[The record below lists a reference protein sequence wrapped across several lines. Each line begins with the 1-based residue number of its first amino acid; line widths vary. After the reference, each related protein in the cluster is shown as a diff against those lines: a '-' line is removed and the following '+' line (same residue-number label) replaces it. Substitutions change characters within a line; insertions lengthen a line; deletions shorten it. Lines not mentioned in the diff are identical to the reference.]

1 MERPYILH
9 MLTPGPQPSPFDVNM
24 AADAGYQ
31 VIAPYCGVAPEA
43 VAGLTQDA
51 IFSRGPKGAARTG
64 IFIGGRDALVAADM
78 LERARKAM
86 VPPFVVSV
94 FADPSGA
101 YTTAAALV
109 AATEAALRSRHDTG
123 LDGKRVVLLG
133 GTGPVG
139 RIAAVLCAQ
148 LGAAPVISSHKGLAA
163 AEAAAAETGRR
174 FDVALRG
181 VSGENAAHL
190 RATLAD
196 ADVVMGVAAAG
207 VQVMSES
214 DRAVATRMLVAADVN
229 AVPPEGLAGVG
240 VMDDA
245 KPLAGTAAVGIGAL
259 AIGNVKYQVQHR
271 LLVRMREAE
280 RPVVF
285 GFAEAFSMARE
296 VLADGARSAR
306 REGGLVAHP
315 DGGGEV
321 FLNHRATEPQRSQ
334 KAFFSVA
341 LWLCGSKRHTE
352 LPQGWSR
359 VS

>member
-9 MLTPGPQPSPFDVNM
+9 MFTPGPQASPFDVNM

-31 VIAPYCGVAPEA
+31 VIVPYCGVALEA
-43 VAGLTQDA
+43 IAGLTQDA
-51 IFSRGPKGAARTG
+51 IFSRGPKGVARTG
-64 IFIGGRDALVAADM
+64 IFMGGRDVTLAADA
-78 LERARKAM
+78 LDRARQAM

-94 FADPSGA
+94 FADPSGS

-109 AATEAALRSRHDTG
+109 ATTESALRKRHGTT
-123 LDGKRVVLLG
+123 LQGKRVVLLG

-148 LGAAPVISSHKGLAA
+148 QGAAAVISSHKGAA
-163 AEAAAAETGRR
+163 PAEAAAAETGRR
-174 FDVALRG
+174 FG
-181 VSGENAAHL
+181 VSLQGASG
-190 RATLAD
+190 RDTTDVQATLAD

-207 VQVMSES
+207 VQVMTEA

-245 KPLAGTAAVGIGAL
+245 KPLAGTSAVGIGAL

-280 RPVVF
+280 RPVSL
-285 GFAEAFSMARE
+285 GFAEAFAMARE
-296 VLADGARSAR
+296 VLAEKEA
-306 REGGLVAHP
+306 
-315 DGGGEV
+315 
-321 FLNHRATEPQRSQ
+321 
-334 KAFFSVA
+334 
-341 LWLCGSKRHTE
+341 
-352 LPQGWSR
+352 
-359 VS
+359 

>member
-9 MLTPGPQPSPFDVNM
+9 MFTPGPQASPFDVNM

-31 VIAPYCGVAPEA
+31 VIVPYCGVALEA

-51 IFSRGPKGAARTG
+51 IFSRGPKGVSRTG
-64 IFIGGRDALVAADM
+64 IFIGGRDAMGAADA
-78 LERARKAM
+78 LDRARQAM

-109 AATEAALRSRHDTG
+109 AATESALRKQHGTG
-123 LDGKRVVLLG
+123 LQGKRVVLLG

-148 LGAAPVISSHKGLAA
+148 QGATGVICSHKGERAAVAA
-163 AEAAAAETGRR
+163 ANDTGRR
-174 FDVALRG
+174 FG
-181 VSGENAAHL
+181 VSLEGMSGASTQDVH
-190 RATLAD
+190 ATLAT

-207 VQVMSES
+207 VQVMSET

-245 KPLAGTAAVGIGAL
+245 KPLTGTAAVGIGAL

-280 RPVVF
+280 RPVAY
-285 GFAEAFSMARE
+285 GYAEAFSVARE
-296 VLADGARSAR
+296 VLSEKSETSA
-306 REGGLVAHP
+306 
-315 DGGGEV
+315 
-321 FLNHRATEPQRSQ
+321 
-334 KAFFSVA
+334 
-341 LWLCGSKRHTE
+341 
-352 LPQGWSR
+352 
-359 VS
+359 